1 MSIEADKILNI
12 DSLARG
18 DSHMVARFLDTWNAA
33 REERATWPLPW
44 DDDYETREVRMDR
57 HRAATLLLGVLAGT
71 WTRHLL
77 RKAGVKDGDL
87 PPPTSS
93 QQRKLVR
100 LLNTELGSDDDGR
113 QVLAY
118 WAKGLLSGRT
128 EQVQHEF
135 ERLAGDMDL
144 GILTSIV
151 NHVRRT
157 SAQFN
162 GHDLTFIEKPAQPEV
177 AGE

>member
-1 MSIEADKILNI
+1 MSVEADKILNI

-18 DSHMVARFLDTWNAA
+18 DSHMVARFLNTWNAA
-33 REERATWPLPW
+33 RAERATWPLPW
-44 DDDYETREVRMDR
+44 DDDYETREVSMDR

-71 WTRHLL
+71 WVRHLL
-77 RKAGVKDGDL
+77 REAGVKDGDR

-118 WAKGLLSGRT
+118 WAKCLLAGNT
-128 EQVQHEF
+128 ERVQHEF
-135 ERLAGDMDL
+135 ERLAGDMQI
-144 GILTSIV
+144 GILESIV

-157 SAQFN
+157 SGQFN
-162 GHDLTFIEKPAQPEV
+162 GIDLTFKETPK
-177 AGE
+177 